1 MWTELVVPDG
11 FRLQIVWDRGG
22 PTGMQVVLVAPDG
35 FKHPG
40 LQVQVWTRRWSTEVT
55 EQTSRLLAL
64 PDDPVGRGQKDQ
76 KVLEDLIC
84 YPWAAAS
91 LQ

>member
-1 MWTELVVPDG
+1 MWVELVVPDG
-11 FRLQIVWDRGG
+11 FRLQILWDRGR

-64 PDDPVGRGQKDQ
+64 SDDPVGRGL
-76 KVLEDLIC
+76 VLEDLTS
-84 YPWAAAS
+84 YPWAAGS